1 MRSLRLDTEKVELV
15 RLVFSIGVTVF
26 VSVARAWRS
35 DTAWLVGMVN
45 PGGQVH
51 ILEMTELIHIN
62 VLLAVCTALVGFG
75 ILTAISP
82 GFFMNLLGAGMMGTG
97 GAAAYLIWS
106 HRFEPQ

>member
-1 MRSLRLDTEKVELV
+1 VVENRRSL
-15 RLVFSIGVTVF
+15 
-26 VSVARAWRS
+26 
-35 DTAWLVGMVN
+35 
-45 PGGQVH
+45 VH
-51 ILEMTELIHIN
+51 ILEMTKRIHIN

-75 ILTAISP
+75 ILTIAISP